1 MDPDD
6 RVIVHPQHNREGFAM
21 QAKWLPL
28 ALGLTLALGLAEVKA
43 QEPAVESTPTAT
55 AQDPQRANEI
65 ARLKK
70 TLAELQKQI
79 ELLEGKGAGKDALAD
94 DKTITAE
101 KLDQSLL
108 QAVNSGTVLYQFGQH
123 EQAAYIYHV
132 ALINA
137 LAALDKIKADEL
149 KLTGPELRNLKFR
162 VVRAMATP
170 AKDAAWRAVA
180 QRTAINDIRNV
191 KLRHPDK
198 GSPKDTLVERM
209 GGQIALAFI
218 YRDAMGGT
226 VPGRPASD
234 CATAFP
240 FYFNPYL
247 NLFGATPDFNRLAVS
262 SSIFHQGI
270 QPGIPF
276 FASGGL
282 PFGGLSPYGFGGLS
296 PYGFGMPFG
305 NTAQLQTALRNYC
318 VPEPEANEFIARMM
332 GLDGDDSKT
341 TK

>member
-1 MDPDD
+1 
-6 RVIVHPQHNREGFAM
+6 M
-21 QAKWLPL
+21 QTKWLPL
-28 ALGLTLALGLAEVKA
+28 ALGLTLAMGLAEVKG
-43 QEPAVESTPTAT
+43 QEPAAESTPTDT
-55 AQDPQRANEI
+55 AKKAKDI
-65 ARLKK
+65 AKLKK
-70 TLAELQKQI
+70 DIADLQRQI
-79 ELLEGKGAGKDALAD
+79 ELLEGEGAGEKAPMD
-94 DKTITAE
+94 DKAITAE

-137 LAALDKIKADEL
+137 LAVLDKIKATDLEI
-149 KLTGPELRNLKFR
+149 TEPELRQLKFR

-170 AKDAAWRAVA
+170 AKEAAWRAVA
-180 QRTAINDIRNV
+180 LRTAINDIRNA
-191 KLRHPDK
+191 KLRK
-198 GSPKDTLVERM
+198 EKDTLVKRM
-209 GGQIALAFI
+209 GGQLALAFI
-218 YRDAMGGT
+218 YRDAMGGSA

-247 NLFGATPDFNRLAVS
+247 QLFGATPDFNRLAFTS
-262 SSIFHQGI
+262 PLFPQEI
-270 QPGIPF
+270 QTGIPF

-305 NTAQLQTALRNYC
+305 NTSQLQTALRNYC

-332 GLDGDDSKT
+332 GLDLDGDK
-341 TK
+341 K